1 MQGHEAKAR
10 KKGRLGKG
18 KARHGVPLCLEIPEN
33 SLKLFHNGP

>member
-10 KKGRLGKG
+10 KGKLGKG
-18 KARHGVPLCLEIPEN
+18 KARHGVPLCLENPEN